1 MNDNNKRVASS
12 VPPTIPTT
20 PVKLAQRRGSQA
32 NPEDELPDPF
42 IIPPPH
48 TRSPLMLSADL
59 LSHCT
64 VLWKT
69 GMSASNSVFVRR
81 HMWEESSGVEREAVP
96 EEQEGRSSGG
106 GDMANDLSGGDLD
119 SDFDVESEESEEV
132 GEEGGNGGGESDI
145 NGDDTIGHCT
155 NGQDTDDQGVGGD
168 HLNGA
173 AIGGASRKRGRTP
186 SEPDFAEGGD
196 YMSSRGSGFARY
208 DRDSGVGDNERAEEA
223 EEAEDEEEEV
233 EDDGFSEDLEDDNAN
248 GLADRNC
255 TSVDAN
261 DDAFFRGA
269 VLEGDD
275 EGGGFEAAIHP
286 ASSLYA
292 ASLYASS
299 LSAHSLAQAPMNAN
313 ALSVAANGLGFGIS
327 TNPLLGLRR
336 FLEVAGGRDVEGRG
350 AADTCSGG
358 EADVAVEIRA
368 DVERAGEAA
377 ADALKADV
385 AAAESTT
392 DIRNM

>member
-1 MNDNNKRVASS
+1 
-12 VPPTIPTT
+12 
-20 PVKLAQRRGSQA
+20 
-32 NPEDELPDPF
+32 
-42 IIPPPH
+42 
-48 TRSPLMLSADL
+48 
-59 LSHCT
+59 
-64 VLWKT
+64 
-69 GMSASNSVFVRR
+69 
-81 HMWEESSGVEREAVP
+81 MWEESSGVEREAVP

-173 AIGGASRKRGRTP
+173 AIGAASRKRGRTP

-208 DRDSGVGDNERAEEA
+208 DRDSGVGDNKRAEEA

-275 EGGGFEAAIHP
+275 EGGGF
-286 ASSLYA
+286 
-292 ASLYASS
+292 
-299 LSAHSLAQAPMNAN
+299 
-313 ALSVAANGLGFGIS
+313 
-327 TNPLLGLRR
+327 
-336 FLEVAGGRDVEGRG
+336 LEVAGGRDVEGRG